1 MKLRGGNTTRKN
13 SKGKNSK
20 GKINIDDLYNS
31 LMDKNM
37 GTPVVRANST
47 RRKQANYVKQSK
59 PETSEATRGVMHS
72 YAIRHIRANNK
83 GKTRTRSNTKSK
95 SRGRSS
101 RGRSSHTKSH
111 TKSRSKS
118 RSKSRGRSRSKSRGR
133 SRSKSRGRSRS
144 KSRGKIIDNR
154 YNPYDSSSEFEKIV
168 NDLVDKRIEINKN
181 GVTKVKQSRGD
192 DAPGTFGRSNR

>member
-101 RGRSSHTKSH
+101 RTKSR

-118 RSKSRGRSRSKSRGR
+118 HGRSRSR
-133 SRSKSRGRSRS
+133 SRGRSRS

>member
-101 RGRSSHTKSH
+101 RGRSSRTKSRGR
-111 TKSRSKS
+111 SRSKS
-118 RSKSRGRSRSKSRGR
+118 RSKSRGRSRGR

>member
-101 RGRSSHTKSH
+101 RGSSSRGRSSRT
-111 TKSRSKS
+111 
-118 RSKSRGRSRSKSRGR
+118 KSRGRSRSR
-133 SRSKSRGRSRS
+133 SRGRSRS

>member
-118 RSKSRGRSRSKSRGR
+118 RSKSRGRSRSKSRG
-133 SRSKSRGRSRS
+133 
-144 KSRGKIIDNR
+144 KIIDNR

>member
-118 RSKSRGRSRSKSRGR
+118 RSKSRGRSRGR

>member
-133 SRSKSRGRSRS
+133 SRSKSRG
-144 KSRGKIIDNR
+144 KIIDNR